1 MSMIGIQY
9 PQSRPVIWWPSVPTC
24 QRTPY
29 KANCTWFSRRF
40 TKLSWNEVT
49 VRSISCWNLPSDHW
63 VGLEVE
69 RPKGEN
75 VVSWRGGENKN
86 ESALSWREGGEN
98 ENASAFS
105 WRGGENEEN
114 GEDYDDCYCEECV
127 VRQIAWICFTMPLF
141 LWSIILNIFQEMKIP
156 YLSLLYH
163 VVPGWQN

>member
-9 PQSRPVIWWPSVPTC
+9 PQSRPVIWWPSVPIC

-86 ESALSWREGGEN
+86 ESALSWR
-98 ENASAFS
+98 
-105 WRGGENEEN
+105 GGENEEN

-127 VRQIAWICFTMPLF
+127 VRQIKWIYFTILLF
-141 LWSIILNIFQEMKIP
+141 LWGLILNIFQGMKIP
-156 YLSLLYH
+156 HLSLLY
-163 VVPGWQN
+163 WL